1 MTSPGRVSQRQ
12 HRPTGTEGLQPDCCL
27 HDSSRPVSGARLGG
41 SPVRSPPVTQ
51 AHTAPTPPP
60 WPCRFCPKGAAAGG
74 HAGGPRPTARCTRT
88 CVFSVAAP
96 PQGGP
101 RLRVLLRVSPASQG
115 PWQPPPTGVRPS
127 NLLSAQQPGP
137 SGLQVTSRPSP
148 ARDPT
153 RPLHLQLLW
162 PALVPQSRPALL
174 TPGPLQRLFPECTC
188 LPVFL
193 FTPRISTHRLAPQGK
208 NM

>member
-1 MTSPGRVSQRQ
+1 MTAPTSLSAGPAGPTRLPVPASCVTAQHPGAVAQGDDVPGRVSQRQ

-96 PQGGP
+96 PQGGLASVCFSASP
-101 RLRVLLRVSPASQG
+101 LPARVPGSHLQPESGLPICSPHSSQG
-115 PWQPPPTGVRPS
+115 PADCRSRHVPP
-127 NLLSAQQPGP
+127 LLETP
-137 SGLQVTSRPSP
+137 P
-148 ARDPT
+148 ARCT
-153 RPLHLQLLW
+153 
-162 PALVPQSRPALL
+162 SSCS
-174 TPGPLQRLFPECTC
+174 GPLW
-188 LPVFL
+188 FL
-193 FTPRISTHRLAPQGK
+193 KADRPF
-208 NM
+208 